1 MERPEYLPKELDKE
15 TLTWLR
21 SYGYCLNAEDERY
34 KKIKENLKKWYTYE
48 YYFYVDIDLCKEARK
63 KFESL
68 TVEDFSSPKE
78 YWKSEKRITNQEKRR
93 LIKELYGLEKK
104 GIR

>member
-34 KKIKENLKKWYTYE
+34 KKIKEN
-48 YYFYVDIDLCKEARK
+48 
-63 KFESL
+63 
-68 TVEDFSSPKE
+68 
-78 YWKSEKRITNQEKRR
+78 
-93 LIKELYGLEKK
+93 
-104 GIR
+104 

>member
-1 MERPEYLPKELDKE
+1 MNKPTHLPKELDKE
-15 TLTWLR
+15 TIRWLR
-21 SYGYCLNAEDERY
+21 SYGFCLNGEDERY

-48 YYFYVDIDLCKEARK
+48 YYFYVDMYLWKEAKK
-63 KFESL
+63 KFDSL
-68 TVEDFSSPKE
+68 TVEDFNSPKE
-78 YWKSEKRITNQEKRR
+78 YYKSEKRITNQEKRR